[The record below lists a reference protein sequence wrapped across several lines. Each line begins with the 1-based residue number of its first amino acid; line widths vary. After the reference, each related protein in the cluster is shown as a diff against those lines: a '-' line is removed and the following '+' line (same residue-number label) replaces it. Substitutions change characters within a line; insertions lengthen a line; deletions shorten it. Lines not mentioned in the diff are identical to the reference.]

1 VLASAPARGGTHD
14 EEATDQGG
22 GRMIRSVGR
31 RVVVAGVAVVA
42 VVGLA
47 IAGSAV
53 LLGGASAGA
62 PAAPRFVEEA
72 SAAGI
77 DHTFGGEDR
86 WFVGGGVA
94 VFDCDDDHRPD
105 LYLAG
110 GAGPA
115 LLARNT
121 SPVGASLSF
130 TPVQDPATDLP
141 HVTGA
146 FPLDIDGDAVSD
158 LAVLRRGETIL
169 LRGLGDCRFER
180 ANERWS
186 FDGGNAWTTAFGATW
201 EGASNLPT
209 LALGR
214 YLDLEATTDSTRVC
228 DDNELIRP
236 ANDGTYGPATALRP
250 GFCTLSIL
258 FSDWDRSGRR
268 DLRVSNDRHYYRDGR
283 EQLWR
288 IEPGQPPREY
298 TDADGWQNME
308 IWGMGIASQDVTG
321 DAYSEVYLTSQGDNK
336 LQTLA
341 DGPAHPR
348 YRDIA
353 LERGATAHRPFA
365 GDTTLPSTAW
375 HPQFEDVN
383 NDGFMDLFV
392 TKGNVTEMPDY
403 ARRDPS
409 NLLLGQADGTF
420 VEGAEEAGIVSFDRG
435 RGAAVADLNLDGL
448 LDLVQVNYGAPVRI
462 WRSTASGIPDNPAMS
477 HWLGV
482 QLSDPGANRDA
493 IGSWIEVKTGDT
505 TIEREVTVGGGHVS
519 GHLGPTHFG
528 LGAADQ
534 AEVRVTWPDGEQ
546 GPWIPVAADQYV
558 TVDRETGDATPWS
571 LP

>member
-1 VLASAPARGGTHD
+1 MNCS
-14 EEATDQGG
+14 
-22 GRMIRSVGR
+22 IGR
-31 RVVVAGVAVVA
+31 RVALALVVIVAVAGVAV
-42 VVGLA
+42 
-47 IAGSAV
+47 AGSTV
-53 LLGGASAGA
+53 LRGGTSGGAPTA
-62 PAAPRFVEEA
+62 PKFVEEA
-72 SAAGI
+72 SAAGV

-94 VFDCDDDHRPD
+94 VFDCDDDRRPD

-115 LLARNT
+115 LLARNA
-121 SPVGASLSF
+121 SPVGGSLSF
-130 TPVQDPATDLP
+130 TPVYDPATDLP
-141 HVTGA
+141 DVTGA
-146 FPLDIDGDAVSD
+146 YPLDIDGDAVTD
-158 LAVLRRGETIL
+158 LAILRRGETVL

-180 ANERWS
+180 ANETWS
-186 FDGGNAWTTAFGATW
+186 FDGGDAWTTAFSATW
-201 EGASNLPT
+201 EGASTLPT
-209 LALGR
+209 LAFGR

-236 ANDGTYGPATALRP
+236 TDGAYGPPVGLRP

-258 FSDWDRSGRR
+258 FSDWSRSGRR

-288 IEPGQPPREY
+288 VEPGQPPREY
-298 TDADGWQNME
+298 GESDGWQQMA
-308 IWGMGIASQDVTG
+308 IWGMGIASQDLTG
-321 DAYSEVYLTSQGDNK
+321 DHYPEVYLTSQGDNK

-341 DGPAHPR
+341 DGPAKPQ

-353 LERGATAHRPFA
+353 LERRATAHRPFT

-375 HPQFEDVN
+375 HPRFEDVN
-383 NDGFMDLFV
+383 NDSFTDLFI

-420 VEGAEEAGIVSFDRG
+420 LEGAEEAGIVSFDRG

-448 LDLVQVNYGAPVRI
+448 LDLVQVNYDAPVRI
-462 WRSTASGIPDNPAMS
+462 WRNTGSGDSDDPALG

-482 QLSDPGANRDA
+482 QLNDPGANRDA
-493 IGSWIEVKTGDT
+493 IGSWIEVKAGDT

-519 GHLGPTHFG
+519 GQLGPTHFG
-528 LGAADQ
+528 LSAADR
-534 AEVRVTWPDGEQ
+534 AEVRVTWPDGER

-558 TVDRETGDATPWS
+558 TLDRGTGDVTSWS

>member
-1 VLASAPARGGTHD
+1 
-14 EEATDQGG
+14 
-22 GRMIRSVGR
+22 M
-31 RVVVAGVAVVA
+31 AGQS
-42 VVGLA
+42 G
-47 IAGSAV
+47 
-53 LLGGASAGA
+53 GA

-115 LLARNT
+115 LLARNA
-121 SPVGASLSF
+121 SPVGGSLSF
-130 TPVQDPATDLP
+130 TPIHDPATDLTD
-141 HVTGA
+141 VTGA
-146 FPLDIDGDAVSD
+146 YPLDIDGDAVSD
-158 LAVLRRGETIL
+158 LAVLRRGETVL

-180 ANERWS
+180 ANEPWS
-186 FDGGNAWTTAFGATW
+186 FDGGDAWTTAFSATW
-201 EGASNLPT
+201 EGASTLPT

-214 YLDLEATTDSTRVC
+214 YLDLEETTNSTRVC
-228 DDNELIRP
+228 DDNQLFRP
-236 ANDGTYGPATALRP
+236 ADDGTYGPATALRP
-250 GFCTLSIL
+250 GFCTLSML

-298 TDADGWQNME
+298 TEADGWQHME
-308 IWGMGIASQDVTG
+308 IWGMGIASQDLTG
-321 DAYSEVYLTSQGDNK
+321 DRYPEVYLTSQGDNK

-409 NLLLGQADGTF
+409 NLLLGQADATF
-420 VEGAEEAGIVSFDRG
+420 HEGAEEAGIVNST
-435 RGAAVADLNLDGL
+435 AVA
-448 LDLVQVNYGAPVRI
+448 ARP
-462 WRSTASGIPDNPAMS
+462 
-477 HWLGV
+477 
-482 QLSDPGANRDA
+482 
-493 IGSWIEVKTGDT
+493 
-505 TIEREVTVGGGHVS
+505 
-519 GHLGPTHFG
+519 
-528 LGAADQ
+528 
-534 AEVRVTWPDGEQ
+534 
-546 GPWIPVAADQYV
+546 
-558 TVDRETGDATPWS
+558 
-571 LP
+571 

>member
-1 VLASAPARGGTHD
+1 
-14 EEATDQGG
+14 
-22 GRMIRSVGR
+22 MNRSIGWRVAVALV
-31 RVVVAGVAVVA
+31 VVVAVAGV
-42 VVGLA
+42 A

-53 LLGGASAGA
+53 LHGGTSAGA
-62 PAAPRFVEEA
+62 PEAPRFGEEA
-72 SAAGI
+72 EAAGI

-94 VFDCDDDHRPD
+94 VFDCDDDHRVD

-110 GAGPA
+110 GAGSA
-115 LLARNT
+115 LLARNA
-121 SPVGASLSF
+121 SPVGGSLSF
-130 TPVQDPATDLP
+130 TPVHDPATELP
-141 HVTGA
+141 DVTGA
-146 FPLDIDGDAVSD
+146 YPLDIDGDAVSD
-158 LAVLRRGETIL
+158 LVVLRRGETVL

-180 ANERWS
+180 ANEQWS
-186 FDGGNAWTTAFGATW
+186 FDGGDAWATAFSATW
-201 EGASNLPT
+201 EGASTLPT

-214 YLDLEATTDSTRVC
+214 YLDLEKTTNSTRVC

-236 ANDGTYGPATALRP
+236 ANDGEYGPATVLRP
-250 GFCTLSIL
+250 GFCSLSIL

-268 DLRVSNDRHYYRDGR
+268 DLRVSNDRHYYQDGR

-288 IEPGQPPREY
+288 IEPRQSPREY
-298 TDADGWQNME
+298 AEADGWEHME
-308 IWGMGIASQDVTG
+308 IWGMGIASQDLTG
-321 DAYSEVYLTSQGDNK
+321 DAYPEVYLTSQGDNK
-336 LQTLA
+336 LQTLV

-375 HPQFEDVN
+375 HPQFDDIN
-383 NDGFMDLFV
+383 NDGLMDLFV
-392 TKGNVTEMPDY
+392 TKGNVTEMPDF

-420 VEGAEEAGIVSFDRG
+420 LEGAEEAGIVNFDRG
-435 RGAAVADLNLDGL
+435 RGGAVADLNLDGL

-462 WRSTASGIPDNPAMS
+462 WRNTGSGAANDPAMG

-482 QLSDPGANRDA
+482 QLREAGANRDA
-493 IGSWIEVKTGDT
+493 IGAWIEVKAGDT
-505 TIEREVTVGGGHVS
+505 TIEREVAVGGGHVS
-519 GHLGPTHFG
+519 GRLGPTHFG
-528 LGAADQ
+528 LGSAGQ
-534 AEVRVTWPDGEQ
+534 AEVRVTWPDGER

-558 TVDRETGDATPWS
+558 TLDRETGQASPWS